1 MNTWIRQAK
10 KKQANIGLLCVLLTA
25 AAPSFAE
32 GFLPPME
39 YPVDSP
45 AAAEV
50 GDFNGDGVL
59 DLVVANS
66 ASASVS
72 ILLGNGDGSFQAP
85 LIFAGY
91 FGSSYS
97 IGVLL
102 GNGNGTLQNSIT
114 VPLQF
119 VPSTVAAGD
128 LNGDGN
134 MDAILSYDLGGI
146 GVFLGNGDG
155 TLQPAISVQA
165 GPGPSFVAVGD
176 INVDTIQDLVV
187 VGTNSVSALL
197 GNGDGTFGTPLTF
210 PIQFTN
216 GKLAL
221 GDFNGDGTPDL
232 VVQSRFALTV
242 LLGNGDGTF
251 RLSQDHVGSGPGPMV
266 VGDFNGDGMLDLAVS
281 YWPPF
286 GLGRGNVMV
295 YRGNGDGTFNN
306 LAFPPP
312 QYTERLLGAPVA
324 ADFNGDGVLDIAVK
338 GLSGSSI
345 AVMLGNGDG
354 SLQSAT
360 LLRTQFLSHFLVA
373 ADLDNNGAPDL
384 IELNGP
390 GNSVNVLMNNGG
402 NPTPSP

>member
-1 MNTWIRQAK
+1 MNTWIRQDK

-32 GFLPPME
+32 GFLPPIE

-85 LIFAGY
+85 LIFA
-91 FGSSYS
+91 
-97 IGVLL
+97 
-102 GNGNGTLQNSIT
+102 
-114 VPLQF
+114 
-119 VPSTVAAGD
+119 AGD
-128 LNGDGN
+128 TPR
-134 MDAILSYDLGGI
+134 S
-146 GVFLGNGDG
+146 
-155 TLQPAISVQA
+155 
-165 GPGPSFVAVGD
+165 VAVGD
-176 INVDTIQDLVV
+176 FDGDGNLDVAAADLTPVRI
-187 VGTNSVSALL
+187 LL

-216 GKLAL
+216 GKLARA
-221 GDFNGDGTPDL
+221 DFNGDGTPDL
-232 VVQSRFALTV
+232 AVQSRFALTV

-251 RLSQDHVGSGPGPMV
+251 RLSQDRVGSTPGPMV
-266 VGDFNGDGMLDLAVS
+266 VGDFDGDGMLDLAVS
-281 YWPPF
+281 YWPS
-286 GLGRGNVMV
+286 GLGRGFVMV
-295 YRGNGDGTFNN
+295 YRGNGDGTFND
-306 LAFPPP
+306 LAFPPS

-354 SLQSAT
+354 TLQPAT
-360 LLRTQFLSHFLVA
+360 LFPTQFLSNFLVA

-402 NPTPSP
+402 NPPPPP

>member
-1 MNTWIRQAK
+1 MNTWIRQD
-10 KKQANIGLLCVLLTA
+10 KKQTNIGLLCVLLTA

-32 GFLPPME
+32 GFLPPMA

-50 GDFNGDGVL
+50 GDFNGDGAL

-85 LIFAGY
+85 LIFAAGDTPRSVAVGD
-91 FGSSYS
+91 FDGD
-97 IGVLL
+97 GKLD
-102 GNGNGTLQNSIT
+102 
-114 VPLQF
+114 
-119 VPSTVAAGD
+119 VAAAD
-128 LNGDGN
+128 LT
-134 MDAILSYDLGGI
+134 AVSIL
-146 GVFLGNGDG
+146 LGNGDG

-176 INVDTIQDLVV
+176 INVDNIQDLVV

-221 GDFNGDGTPDL
+221 GDFNGDGMPDL
-232 VVQSRFALTV
+232 AVQSRFALTV

-251 RLSQDHVGSGPGPMV
+251 RLSQDRVGSTPGPMV
-266 VGDFNGDGMLDLAVS
+266 IGDFDGDGMLDLAVS
-281 YWPPF
+281 YWPS
-286 GLGRGNVMV
+286 GLNRGFVMV
-295 YRGNGDGTFNN
+295 YGGHGDGTFND
-306 LAFPPP
+306 LAFPPS

-354 SLQSAT
+354 TLQPAT
-360 LLRTQFLSHFLVA
+360 LFPTQFLSNFLVA

-390 GNSVNVLMNNGG
+390 GNSVNVLMNTRG
-402 NPTPSP
+402 NPSPSP

>member
-72 ILLGNGDGSFQAP
+72 ILLGNGDGSFQEP
-85 LIFAGY
+85 LIFA
-91 FGSSYS
+91 
-97 IGVLL
+97 
-102 GNGNGTLQNSIT
+102 
-114 VPLQF
+114 
-119 VPSTVAAGD
+119 AGD
-128 LNGDGN
+128 TPRSVAVGDFDGDGN
-134 MDAILSYDLGGI
+134 LDVAAADLTAVSIL
-146 GVFLGNGDG
+146 LGNGDG

-354 SLQSAT
+354 TLQPAT
-360 LLRTQFLSHFLVA
+360 LFPTQFLSNFLVA

>member
-1 MNTWIRQAK
+1 MNTWIRQDK

-85 LIFAGY
+85 LIFA
-91 FGSSYS
+91 
-97 IGVLL
+97 
-102 GNGNGTLQNSIT
+102 
-114 VPLQF
+114 
-119 VPSTVAAGD
+119 AGD
-128 LNGDGN
+128 TPRSVAVGDFDGDGN
-134 MDAILSYDLGGI
+134 LDVAAADLTAVSIL
-146 GVFLGNGDG
+146 LGNGDG

-324 ADFNGDGVLDIAVK
+324 ADFNGDGILDIAVK

>member
-85 LIFAGY
+85 LIFA
-91 FGSSYS
+91 
-97 IGVLL
+97 
-102 GNGNGTLQNSIT
+102 
-114 VPLQF
+114 
-119 VPSTVAAGD
+119 AGD
-128 LNGDGN
+128 TPRSVAVGDFDGDGN
-134 MDAILSYDLGGI
+134 LDVAAADLTAVSIL
-146 GVFLGNGDG
+146 LGNGDG

-165 GPGPSFVAVGD
+165 GPGPSFVAV
-176 INVDTIQDLVV
+176 
-187 VGTNSVSALL
+187 
-197 GNGDGTFGTPLTF
+197 
-210 PIQFTN
+210 
-216 GKLAL
+216 

>member
-85 LIFAGY
+85 LIFA
-91 FGSSYS
+91 
-97 IGVLL
+97 
-102 GNGNGTLQNSIT
+102 
-114 VPLQF
+114 
-119 VPSTVAAGD
+119 AGD
-128 LNGDGN
+128 TPRSVAVGDFDGDGN
-134 MDAILSYDLGGI
+134 LDVAAADLTAVSIL
-146 GVFLGNGDG
+146 LGNGDG

-373 ADLDNNGAPDL
+373 ADLDNNGAPEL